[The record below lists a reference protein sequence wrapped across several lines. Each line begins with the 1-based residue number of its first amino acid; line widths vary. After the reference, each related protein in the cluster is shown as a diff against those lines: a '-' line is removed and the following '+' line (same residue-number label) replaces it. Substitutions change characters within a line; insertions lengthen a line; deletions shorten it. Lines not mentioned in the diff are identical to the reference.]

1 MAWKVTAQHAGDV
14 GSEKF
19 ESLEEAIADARL
31 RLDEIRDED
40 RLPPVNMVDEF
51 NPSEEEVHARIQIS
65 GPAPLRSKEGGID
78 LMSDGH
84 AIAYTGEI
92 NREAIAAASL
102 DEAFER
108 LQAALA
114 G

>member
-19 ESLEEAIADARL
+19 ESLEEAITDARL

-51 NPSEEEVHARIQIS
+51 NPSEEEVHARRRRL
-65 GPAPLRSKEGGID
+65 PA
-78 LMSDGH
+78 
-84 AIAYTGEI
+84 
-92 NREAIAAASL
+92 EAA
-102 DEAFER
+102 D
-108 LQAALA
+108 
-114 G
+114 